1 MSFASHRPSAGPEIS
16 SDDLHPR
23 SRHHHK
29 PSRMNTSAI
38 SQMQL
43 LYNEHLRAAN
53 AKFPRIPASGA
64 NNRLTNNSE
73 SAQLACFQSLP
84 KFTLAQTESIENTGL
99 KNHAGH
105 QQLAHFNA
113 LQPVPYLV
121 KMQDL

>member
-1 MSFASHRPSAGPEIS
+1 
-16 SDDLHPR
+16 
-23 SRHHHK
+23 
-29 PSRMNTSAI
+29 MNTSAI

-84 KFTLAQTESIENTGL
+84 RFTPAQTESVENTGF

-105 QQLAHFNA
+105 QQLAHFQYVTTHRVSSENA
-113 LQPVPYLV
+113 RLITLLSTTLTHFAAVRPIE
-121 KMQDL
+121 